1 MGHVETPKGI
11 SNFFDLPLELQ
22 DQLVERL
29 SKSPSEIPAPIFRE
43 RLSPQAQDY
52 IDKYIKSLNNYG
64 FKFKFALLG
73 VGNIARSPELRLTS
87 PSDIDLRIIT
97 NTSPKIPIA
106 VNEEVIPSIVTTASR
121 KGKDRCKAIER
132 LTESTIAFAKASNL
146 PWEYHNQTD
155 KNRIVK
161 CTPGGYAFYLD
172 YYNSCPAFD
181 IEIPDDLPLH
191 ISIAGIHTP
200 ALNDYLRLERTYGN
214 GISPF
219 ALLYNSDARVL
230 H

>member
-22 DQLVERL
+22 GQLVERL
-29 SKSPSEIPAPIFRE
+29 SKSPSEITAPIFLE
-43 RLSPQAQDY
+43 RLSPQAQYY
-52 IDKYIKSLNNYG
+52 IDTYINSLKDSG
-64 FKFKFALLG
+64 FNFIFALLG
-73 VGNIARSPELRLTS
+73 VGNIARSPELRLTP

-97 NTSPKIPIA
+97 NTPPKTPIA
-106 VNEEVIPSIVTTASR
+106 VNEEVISSIVTTSSR
-121 KGKDRCKAIER
+121 KGKDRRKAIER
-132 LTESTIAFAKASNL
+132 LTESTIAFTKTFNL
-146 PWEYHNQTD
+146 TWEYHNQTD

-172 YYNSCPAFD
+172 YYNSCPAFN
-181 IEIPDDLPLH
+181 IEIPGDLPLH
-191 ISIAGIHTP
+191 ISIAGPHTP